1 METPNTIIEFLVF
14 LLPPVMVA
22 VTAYLLI
29 QRFLQR
35 EQQLK
40 VLELKMVNQK
50 DLLPLRL
57 QAYERLAIY
66 LERISPNQMLL
77 NQYEP
82 GFTVAQF
89 QRVLVA
95 MVRDEFEHNLAQQIY
110 VSAALWTIIRNTK
123 EDVVR
128 QINSAAATLD
138 PEAPCHELSQAVF
151 NAILER
157 EDFGTQKTLSILK
170 AEVAQLF

>member
-1 METPNTIIEFLVF
+1 METPNTILEFLVF
-14 LLPPVMVA
+14 LLPPLMVA

-29 QRFLQR
+29 HRFLQR

-40 VLELKMVNQK
+40 VIEMKMINQK

-57 QAYERLAIY
+57 QAYERLTIY

-77 NQYEP
+77 NQYEH

-89 QRVLVA
+89 QRILVA

-110 VSAALWTIIRNTK
+110 VSTPLWTIIRNTK
-123 EDVVR
+123 EDMVR
-128 QINSAAATLD
+128 LINSSAGSLNPD
-138 PEAPCHELSQAVF
+138 APCHELSQAIF

-157 EDFGTQKTLSILK
+157 EEFGTQKTLSILK
-170 AEVAQLF
+170 AEVGQLF

>member
-1 METPNTIIEFLVF
+1 METPNTILEFLVF
-14 LLPPVMVA
+14 LLPPVIVA

-40 VLELKMVNQK
+40 VLELKMLNQK

-77 NQYEP
+77 NQYEA

-89 QRVLVA
+89 QRILVA

-110 VSAALWTIIRNTK
+110 VSIALWTIIRNTK

-128 QINSAAATLD
+128 QINKAASTLNPD
-138 PEAPCHELSQAVF
+138 APCHELSQAVF
-151 NAILER
+151 SAILER
-157 EDFGTQKTLSILK
+157 EDFGAQKTLSILK